1 MDGVVSMKQ
10 LNASQIQLLKT
21 KLAEEK
27 AELERHFTVNETAAG
42 QESIINSTGELS
54 AYDNHPADMGTEV
67 FERERD
73 LVIDDTIEKR
83 LQETNEA
90 LDRFADGSYGQCA
103 VCGDPIPFERL
114 EALPWTSTCVEH
126 SHTSAI
132 VSDRPIEEQVM
143 TPPPSG
149 AGERRQADSGHFDEA
164 DAWKLAESHGSSDS
178 PAMAA
183 ERDVSSYEQLSTA
196 KADENT
202 DNEKLHIREL

>member
-1 MDGVVSMKQ
+1 MERLQ
-10 LNASQIQLLKT
+10 ASQIELLKT
-21 KLAEEK
+21 RLAEEK
-27 AELERHFTVNETAAG
+27 EELERHFTVNETAAG
-42 QESIINSTGELS
+42 KETISSSTGELS
-54 AYDNHPADMGTEV
+54 AYDNHPADIATEV

-73 LVIDDTIEKR
+73 MVIDDTIEKR

-90 LDRFADGSYGQCA
+90 LDRIADGSYGQCV
-103 VCGDPIPFERL
+103 VCEEPIPFERL

-164 DAWKLAESHGSSDS
+164 DAWKMAESHGSSDS

-183 ERDVSSYEQLSTA
+183 ERDVGSYEQLSTD

-202 DNEKLHIREL
+202 DNEELHIREL